1 MEPIPPKSPSAVGA
15 APQLPELSPDRVT
28 AQDVERVRAEER
40 AAYTQLMDAMEA
52 SVETQGSYFV
62 KLGQKRPIT
71 QVRQETTPGFM
82 GLGRKTN
89 EREETVGYEDNRA
102 LILKAPI
109 THEWAG
115 TTPEDFIVVTPDGI
129 FAIRFYHSEI
139 DNPANGDQRSKRSNY
154 DTIIA
159 LTSGKQTPDDS
170 SRYVGRQA
178 GDWRGSKIESSRKFG
193 AAAEEE
199 RPWLSSIGLTEL
211 NAAIVSESFQHAV
224 RESINVTESP
234 NKKHVEEAVA
244 QKKLAEGAATM
255 IGSLPPR
262 G

>member
-1 MEPIPPKSPSAVGA
+1 MEPIPPGTAGSAT
-15 APQLPELSPDRVT
+15 QLPELSPNRVT
-28 AQDVERVRAEER
+28 AQDVERARAEEK

-52 SVETQGSYFV
+52 SVGTQGPYFV
-62 KLGQKRPIT
+62 KLGQKRPIN
-71 QVRQETTPGFM
+71 QVRRDTTAGFM
-82 GLGRKTN
+82 GLGKRTS
-89 EREETVGYEDNRA
+89 EREETVGYEDDRA

-139 DNPANGDQRSKRSNY
+139 DNPASGDQQSKRSNY

-159 LTSGKQTPDDS
+159 LISGKQTPDDS

-193 AAAEEE
+193 AAAEGE
-199 RPWLSSIGLTEL
+199 RSWPSSIGLTEL

-234 NKKHVEEAVA
+234 NKKHVEEAVV

-262 G
+262 E